1 MGHCSIPQTVA
12 ARAFAKATPGPKDG
26 DNSLNRLYEVVRA
39 QQPHEGCPMS
49 PQQVELICNVI
60 ENIQLEDLGLNP
72 ALGQAMTYGSA
83 GSARELRA
91 RLRHKG
97 SRGTVTYLDIHD
109 DPAMTIGIFQLPPGA
124 RMPLHDHPGMT
135 VFSRLLYG
143 TLHVRAYDWVSPPD
157 TSMDSH
163 NGSPDSSPTRSNS
176 STGSHNS
183 SITAELALGGGGSS
197 SVQPARLVT
206 DRVLTAPA
214 DTMVLFPASGG
225 NIHAFTAISPC
236 AILDVL
242 TPPYGNRNCTYYR
255 EVFPPQ
261 WMDQTGQP
269 NLVPSEDVA
278 SWVAWQAAGQQQQ
291 QPGSPA
297 AAAAALQQQQG
308 QQPLQQQHQAPSTD
322 SDSSCGGGGGQ
333 QQQQQ
338 VMHYPDA
345 LGQGDGGREDI
356 IVGLEVWKEPAD
368 FHVARGTY
376 SGLRVT
382 PRQM

>member
-1 MGHCSIPQTVA
+1 LAHPVLPVTCV
-12 ARAFAKATPGPKDG
+12 
-26 DNSLNRLYEVVRA
+26 
-39 QQPHEGCPMS
+39 
-49 PQQVELICNVI
+49 
-60 ENIQLEDLGLNP
+60 
-72 ALGQAMTYGSA
+72 SA
-83 GSARELRA
+83 
-91 RLRHKG
+91 
-97 SRGTVTYLDIHD
+97 
-109 DPAMTIGIFQLPPGA
+109 
-124 RMPLHDHPGMT
+124 
-135 VFSRLLYG
+135 
-143 TLHVRAYDWVSPPD
+143 
-157 TSMDSH
+157 
-163 NGSPDSSPTRSNS
+163 
-176 STGSHNS
+176 
-183 SITAELALGGGGSS
+183 
-197 SVQPARLVT
+197 
-206 DRVLTAPA
+206 
-214 DTMVLFPASGG
+214 GG

-291 QPGSPA
+291 PGSPA

-308 QQPLQQQHQAPSTD
+308 QQPFQQQQQAPSTD

-382 PRQM
+382 PPQM